1 MSSAPDGGFTMT
13 NASLGL
19 LLGQAF
25 PQSTRDMSGLPS
37 WTSSER
43 FDVTAKGPV
52 GAKPNPEQRAGMLRA
67 MLVDRFKLKTHV
79 EAREQPA
86 YDLVLARSDGKLG
99 PNLTPSDFDCGTVAA
114 AAAAARETGAPP
126 PPLPTL
132 AGGIPACTQRAL
144 GKRFD
149 GHMTIAT
156 LAAGALRGMTD
167 RVVVDK
173 TGLNGFFIVVLDAP
187 PSPDPQRQTDG
198 PSVFAAVQEQL
209 GLRLVP
215 SRTMVDVLVID
226 SVERPSEN

>member
-1 MSSAPDGGFTMT
+1 MKRLHARVQAGLVALSMLAATALQAQSSPNAAPLAYEAVSIKPNRSGSLSLGGMSSAPDGGFTMT
-13 NASLGL
+13 NAALGL

-43 FDVTAKGPV
+43 FDVIAKGPV
-52 GAKPNPEQRAGMLRA
+52 GAKPDAEQRAGMLRA
-67 MLVDRFKLKTHV
+67 MLVDRFKLRTHV

-86 YDLVLARSDGKLG
+86 YDLVLAQSDGKLG

-132 AGGIPACTQRAL
+132 AGGIPACTQRSL

-156 LAAGALRGMTD
+156 LATGALRGMTD
-167 RVVVDK
+167 
-173 TGLNGFFIVVLDAP
+173 
-187 PSPDPQRQTDG
+187 
-198 PSVFAAVQEQL
+198 
-209 GLRLVP
+209 
-215 SRTMVDVLVID
+215 
-226 SVERPSEN
+226 